1 MAWTSEDF
9 NFNISPDCHQFELGT
24 KGDLVLGFILII
36 LASFSWA
43 LDTLI
48 RYPLLGSGVS
58 ALRIVLTE
66 HLFLVLIF
74 LPFFLRKKENFTQFR
89 MSHLIGFTVIGVFGS
104 AIATLTFTEAFRLI
118 NPSLVII
125 LQKLQPF
132 VAAFFA
138 RGLLGEKPSKYYWPL
153 MLTTLLGVFLVS
165 APELLGGLNQVEF
178 NFDTLKLIF
187 HRDSALGLL
196 LTLVAVVSWGAS
208 TAFGKKLSR
217 DGLSENAI
225 MSGRFFFGFV
235 FLLFY
240 AWGNDEFA
248 QFDLNFTVWRNIL
261 GMVLLSGLLGMYLY
275 YRGLREISARSAAL
289 AELFFPLA
297 SVGINWVVLNK
308 PLTPMQM
315 AGALLMLFSSTIVQW
330 KKF

>member
-9 NFNISPDCHQFELGT
+9 NFNISREKEC
-24 KGDLVLGFILII
+24 LVFGFFLII

-43 LDTLI
+43 IDTLI

-58 ALRIVLTE
+58 ATRIVLTE

-74 LPFFLRKKENFTQFR
+74 VPFFLRKKESFTQFKW
-89 MSHLIGFTVIGVFGS
+89 SHFIGFVVIGVFGS

-132 VAAFFA
+132 VAVFFA
-138 RGLLGEKPSKYYWPL
+138 RALLGEEPSKFYWPL
-153 MLTTLLGVFLVS
+153 MLITLLGVFLVS
-165 APELLGGLNQVEF
+165 APELTSGLSDVQF
-178 NFDTLKLIF
+178 NLDTLKLVF

-196 LTLVAVVSWGAS
+196 LTLISVVAWGAS

-217 DGLSENAI
+217 DGLSESAI

-235 FLLFY
+235 FLLLY
-240 AWGNDEFA
+240 SWANGVYET
-248 QFDLNFTVWRNIL
+248 FDLNFVIWRNIL

-275 YRGLREISARSAAL
+275 YRGLRLISARSAAL

-297 SVGINWVVLNK
+297 SVAINWILLNK
-308 PLTPMQM
+308 PLTAIQIV
-315 AGALLMLFSSTIVQW
+315 GAALMLLASTIVQW
-330 KKF
+330 KKY

>member
-1 MAWTSEDF
+1 M
-9 NFNISPDCHQFELGT
+9 
-24 KGDLVLGFILII
+24 LGFVLII

-58 ALRIVLTE
+58 ATRIVLTE
-66 HLFLVLIF
+66 HLYLVLIF

-89 MSHLIGFTVIGVFGS
+89 LGHLVGFIVIGVFGS
-104 AIATLTFTEAFRLI
+104 AVATLTFTEAFRLL

-132 VAAFFA
+132 VAVFFA
-138 RGLLGEKPSKYYWPL
+138 RGLLGEQPSKYYWPL

-165 APELLGGLNQVEF
+165 APELFGGLTTISF
-178 NFDTLKLIF
+178 NVQTLKAVF

-235 FLLFY
+235 FLIFY
-240 AWGNDEFA
+240 AWSNDQLL
-248 QFDLNFTVWRNIL
+248 QFDGNFLVWRNIF
-261 GMVLLSGLLGMYLY
+261 GMVMLSGLLGMYLY
-275 YRGLREISARSAAL
+275 YRGLREVSARSAAL

-297 SVGINWVVLNK
+297 SVGINWVVLHK
-308 PLTPMQM
+308 PLTSVQVV
-315 AGALLMLFSSTIVQW
+315 GALLMLISSTIVQW

>member
-1 MAWTSEDF
+1 M
-9 NFNISPDCHQFELGT
+9 
-24 KGDLVLGFILII
+24 LGFVLII
-36 LASFSWA
+36 LASLSWA

-66 HLFLVLIF
+66 HFFLVLIF

-89 MSHLIGFTVIGVFGS
+89 FSHLLSFVVIGVFGS
-104 AIATLTFTEAFRLI
+104 AIATLTFTEAFKLI

-132 VAAFFA
+132 VAVFFA

-153 MLTTLLGVFLVS
+153 MFTTLLGVFLVS
-165 APELLGGLNQVEF
+165 APELLAGLEVSRF
-178 NFDTLKLIF
+178 SLATLKLIF
-187 HRDSALGLL
+187 QKDSALGLL
-196 LTLVAVVSWGAS
+196 LTMIAVVSWGAS

-240 AWGNDEFA
+240 TWGNNELRQMD
-248 QFDLNFTVWRNIL
+248 FDFVVWRNIF
-261 GMVLLSGLLGMYLY
+261 GMVLLSGFLGMYLY

-297 SVGINWVVLNK
+297 AVGINWVVLNK
-308 PLTPMQM
+308 PLSLIQM
-315 AGALLMLFSSTIVQW
+315 LGAALMLVSALIVQW
-330 KKF
+330 KKY